1 MKTVFSNLMIALLIA
16 AGTSTI
22 LLGQS
27 QNQSLGDYAR
37 AVKKN
42 NPQAKSQPKTT
53 YDNDNLP
60 SGAALSVVGNSGAP
74 VSENLGDKD
83 QDKDK
88 APDKSAKDIAG
99 KKDDQNKDADNKA
112 LPDQTAEAKKKT
124 EPQMKAG
131 QSAAERE
138 KAVAAWKQKVDEQKS
153 KTDLLAREL
162 DVTQRE
168 YHLRSNAYNSDL
180 SNRIRPS
187 TDWQAEEAKFKQQIT
202 EKQKSLDEAKTKLT
216 ELQDQARKAGVPNSA
231 AE

>member
-1 MKTVFSNLMIALLIA
+1 MKTVFSNLVIALLIA
-16 AGTSTI
+16 AGTSTV
-22 LLGQS
+22 LAGQS

-60 SGAALSVVGNSGAP
+60 AGAALSVVGNSVPPA
-74 VSENLGDKD
+74 SENLGDKD
-83 QDKDK
+83 QEK
-88 APDKSAKDIAG
+88 ASDKSGKDIAG
-99 KKDDQNKDADNKA
+99 KKDDQNKDADNKS
-112 LPDQTAEAKKKT
+112 LPDQTADAKKKT

-187 TDWQAEEAKFKQQIT
+187 TDWQAEEAKFKQEIA
-202 EKQKSLDEAKTKLT
+202 EKQKSLDEAKTKLA
-216 ELQDQARKAGVPNSA
+216 ELQDQARRAGVPNSA